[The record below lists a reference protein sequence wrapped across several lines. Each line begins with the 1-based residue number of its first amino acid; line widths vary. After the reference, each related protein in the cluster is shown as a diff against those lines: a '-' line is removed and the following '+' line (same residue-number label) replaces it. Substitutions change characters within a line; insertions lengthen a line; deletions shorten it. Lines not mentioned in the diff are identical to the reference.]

1 MPLTT
6 TTTTLARIS
15 YHDLLDLFGDA
26 TVTTTDTTSNNS
38 NSNIKN
44 EEGKYDEKEECDQD
58 RQSIDRLIGILEQS
72 PYKIVPLLHTIKEAF
87 GTSTAVSSATTQ
99 AALGLGFLEVT
110 RIPPEMVDLRKRLL
124 PKASELANL
133 SSNELFSLEKPE
145 TGYSI
150 GWSHGKESFRVDDD
164 KHNESNSGIKDGVP
178 KRRYDTAKGSFYMNP
193 FADASTTNV
202 YPPSL
207 QPSLEDDL
215 LQMTRFMSEVGLWIA
230 VLCDLYLDST
240 TTTATIINSPE
251 QECPSHNRA
260 ENTEIDFIPSSISTN
275 QWMVY
280 KSLKYGKPAAKA
292 RLLYYF
298 PQTQQQEQKEEK
310 KKSQEIS
317 FQTNDDDVYDD
328 WCGWHTDHGTLTGLL
343 PGMLCDD
350 QEQTNDFATKQLLP
364 LKSSLAGPKPGLYI
378 KTKLPVAVGGN
389 TVGEQQQQQQEKPSF
404 KERLTHVD
412 LAPDSLGFQL
422 GETLEIL
429 SGGKFEATVHGVKA
443 PPSSAAS
450 SLLPSSS
457 SSVGRASLAVF
468 LQPLASQVLPPLAS
482 AGEDSD
488 RDSSAGDGKSNY
500 EDDGDEFSLRKRWRS
515 TFGEFQRVTIESF
528 S

>member
-1 MPLTT
+1 
-6 TTTTLARIS
+6 
-15 YHDLLDLFGDA
+15 
-26 TVTTTDTTSNNS
+26 
-38 NSNIKN
+38 
-44 EEGKYDEKEECDQD
+44 
-58 RQSIDRLIGILEQS
+58 
-72 PYKIVPLLHTIKEAF
+72 
-87 GTSTAVSSATTQ
+87 
-99 AALGLGFLEVT
+99 LEVT
-110 RIPPEMVDLRKRLL
+110 SIPPEMVDLRKRLL
-124 PKASELANL
+124 PRAEELANL
-133 SSNELFSLEKPE
+133 PSNELSALEQPE

-150 GWSHGKESFRVDDD
+150 GWSHGKESFRVVDDDD
-164 KHNESNSGIKDGVP
+164 KHNGNESDSGTKDGVP

-215 LQMTRFMSEVGLWIA
+215 LQMTRFMSDVGLWIA
-230 VLCDLYLDST
+230 LLCDLYLEST
-240 TTTATIINSPE
+240 LTTNTNANTNTINSQE
-251 QECPSHNRA
+251 QECPSQDRA

-298 PQTQQQEQKEEK
+298 PQKPQEGQKK
-310 KKSQEIS
+310 QNQESS
-317 FQTNDDDVYDD
+317 FRTTNGDNVYDD

-350 QEQTNDFATKQLLP
+350 QEPTNDSATQQPFKT
-364 LKSSLAGPKPGLYI
+364 KSSFAGPKPGLYI
-378 KTKLPVAVGGN
+378 KTKLPVAVGGGN
-389 TVGEQQQQQQEKPSF
+389 TTEEQQQRRQERPSF

-429 SGGKFEATVHGVKA
+429 SGGKFVSTVHGVKA
-443 PPSSAAS
+443 PPSSTAAAPS
-450 SLLPSSS
+450 SLPSTSS

-482 AGEDSD
+482 VGEASD
-488 RDSSAGDGKSNY
+488 RDPSAGDGTSNY
-500 EDDGDEFSLRKRWRS
+500 EDDDTDEGDEFSLRKRWRS
-515 TFGEFQRVTIESF
+515 TFGEFQRVTIESY